1 MSPAAVA
8 GRRFGARS
16 LAILCVLALV
26 ISGAAWWVFSNAA
39 ERKITAYFSAAVGV
53 YPGGDVRMLGVPI
66 GSIDT
71 VQPQGETVKVT
82 FDLENDVEVPAD
94 ANALVVTPSV
104 VADRYVQLAPVYKG
118 GPQMQNGATIPKE
131 RTATPV
137 ELDQVYKSL
146 NDLSTALGPE
156 GANKDGALSE
166 LLDTS
171 AQNLKG
177 NGKALSDMLQNLGDA
192 GKTLSGNSK
201 ELFATVENLQKFTTM
216 LAENDA
222 KVREFNTQMQD
233 VSSLLAGEREDLGAA
248 LAELAVALDKVESF
262 IRDNRE
268 ALKSNVD
275 KLTSV
280 SQVLVDQKAAL
291 AKSLDHAP
299 VALGNLQNAYNA
311 SSGTLDTRAV
321 MNQMAQ
327 PPLVSV
333 CQLVKDKQEK
343 QGIPFPE
350 QLLGPCGKV
359 DELLSQ
365 GKPLTPD
372 LLGGQGAPGDSGTQS
387 APALPLDG
395 LTKLGG
401 GQ

>member
-8 GRRFGARS
+8 GRPFGTRT

-26 ISGAAWWVFSNAA
+26 ISGAAWWVFSAA
-39 ERKITAYFSAAVGV
+39 PERKITAYFSAAVGV

-66 GSIDT
+66 GTVDT
-71 VQPQGETVKVT
+71 VEPQGETVKVT
-82 FDLENDVEVPAD
+82 FGLDNDVEVPAE

-118 GPQMQNGATIPKE
+118 GPQMQHGATIPRE

-146 NDLSTALGPE
+146 NDLTTALGPE
-156 GANKDGALSE
+156 GANKDGALSD
-166 LLDTS
+166 LLDTT
-171 AQNLKG
+171 AKNLDG
-177 NGKALSDMLQNLGDA
+177 NGKALSNALQRLGEA
-192 GKTLSGNSK
+192 GQTLSGNSE

-216 LAENDA
+216 LSENDA

-233 VSSLLAGEREDLGAA
+233 VSALLAGEREDLGAA
-248 LAELAVALDKVESF
+248 LAELAVALQKVETF
-262 IRDNRE
+262 VRDNRE
-268 ALKSNVD
+268 SLKSNVD
-275 KLTSV
+275 KLNSV

-311 SSGTLDTRAV
+311 SSGTLDQRAAL
-321 MNQMAQ
+321 NEMAQ

-333 CQLVKDKQEK
+333 CELLKDR
-343 QGIPFPE
+343 GPIPDN
-350 QLLGPCGKV
+350 LAAPCGRV
-359 DELLSQ
+359 EELLQQGLPVTPEALSGEPSAEGSQ
-365 GKPLTPD
+365 PGAAT
-372 LLGGQGAPGDSGTQS
+372 APGESG
-387 APALPLDG
+387 LPLP
-395 LTKLGG
+395 LPLGG

>member
-1 MSPAAVA
+1 M
-8 GRRFGARS
+8 
-16 LAILCVLALV
+16 
-26 ISGAAWWVFSNAA
+26 
-39 ERKITAYFSAAVGV
+39 
-53 YPGGDVRMLGVPI
+53 
-66 GSIDT
+66 
-71 VQPQGETVKVT
+71 
-82 FDLENDVEVPAD
+82 
-94 ANALVVTPSV
+94 
-104 VADRYVQLAPVYKG
+104 
-118 GPQMQNGATIPKE
+118 
-131 RTATPV
+131 
-137 ELDQVYKSL
+137 YKSL

-343 QGIPFPE
+343 QGSPSRSS
-350 QLLGPCGKV
+350 CSV
-359 DELLSQ
+359 RAARS
-365 GKPLTPD
+365 T
-372 LLGGQGAPGDSGTQS
+372 SY
-387 APALPLDG
+387 
-395 LTKLGG
+395 
-401 GQ
+401 